1 MADALEAGEKHTW
14 FQVTSKE
21 YATLCA
27 GTVYLVTEAASIYS
41 ENVWIKDELPALR
54 TSGLVTQI
62 VEIRPEEIGP
72 VYDSPGQTDRD
83 IRHYPY
89 RELAEDRGLIF

>member
-1 MADALEAGEKHTW
+1 MADALEAEQQHTW
-14 FQVTSKE
+14 FQITSKE

-41 ENVWIKDELPALR
+41 EEIWTTDEIPALR
-54 TSGLVTQI
+54 ASGLVTQI

-72 VYDSPGQTDRD
+72 VYDSPGQTARD
-83 IRHYPY
+83 IRHHPY
-89 RELAEDRGLIF
+89 RELAENSALMP